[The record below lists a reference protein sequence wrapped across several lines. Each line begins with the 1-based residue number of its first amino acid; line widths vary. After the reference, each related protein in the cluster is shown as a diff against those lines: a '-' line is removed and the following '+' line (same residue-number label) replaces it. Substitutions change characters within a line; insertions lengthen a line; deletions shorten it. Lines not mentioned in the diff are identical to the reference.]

1 MAIFDAEIQHKR
13 QIFDLVISLVLS
25 ELVEIGLH
33 QIQYWI
39 YA

>member
-1 MAIFDAEIQHKR
+1 MAIFDAEIQDKG

-25 ELVEIGLH
+25 ELVEIGVH
-33 QIQYWI
+33 QILYWI